1 MLKGLDGSEEVR
13 LWLSDRSSATLHA
26 ATLVAK
32 AGKGQ
37 VCCRAPRSAW
47 SLGITYMGP
56 SAPLYGS
63 PEINQTSSLVRPGLG
78 AMLLIGSHA
87 PM

>member
-37 VCCRAPRSAW
+37 VCCRARCSAW
-47 SLGITYMGP
+47 SQGIPMW
-56 SAPLYGS
+56 APW
-63 PEINQTSSLVRPGLG
+63 PTSIVPKRYRPPGLG
-78 AMLLIGSHA
+78 AMLLIGSHV
-87 PM
+87 PS